1 MRNNYH
7 QGFSMKRFRIG
18 VFCLF
23 LSFLFFILNP
33 LPVTAQGEFD
43 KWVFGAEA
51 GLDFS
56 PGVPVPMTN
65 NSNVVSVWCPVSVS
79 DSLGNLLFFSALNKI
94 YDRSFYIMQNGYD
107 LLIDPNGME
116 SVFAVKKPGTDS
128 LYYIFSVGANSW
140 YYTGLHYSL
149 LDMRL
154 NNGMG
159 GIVPGWKNIPVA
171 GCEYAR
177 ESIVGTRH
185 QNNRDVWLIMLKVE
199 NVGLDNPM
207 EYISIKIN
215 DLGISNEVIISPS
228 NLKFSSG
235 GYEGCLKISRDGSRI
250 FCHGQDSLTSEIC
263 SFNTITGVV
272 TPLFTFKNSSSYFA
286 APLFAEFSND
296 AKYLYVNSNVKSN
309 LNDSI
314 SFFQYDATKTDSLSF
329 VNSRILIGY
338 DTASGTL
345 QIGPDFKV
353 YLSRTE
359 QNSISCIN
367 NPSSRG
373 IACNF
378 QVGNIDLGGKLA
390 YPGLPQF
397 LQRYKAYI
405 HHDGQCRQSPVA
417 FSADIWPPADTI
429 RWDFGDPT
437 SGTADTS
444 SLTNP
449 FHLYALPG
457 AYTVTLYVRHND
469 NRTDTSR
476 VPVTILASPQPSAG
490 PDQSVCTGVGVTFD
504 AGACTGC
511 SYLWSALPPGVVVG
525 NTQTLTTSVAGVYEV
540 AVTGPSGCTGRDT
553 VQLSVSD
560 PPAITNNP
568 AAKTICS
575 GESTAIVLSSTVTG
589 TTCYWTATLTSGAVS
604 GFAPGEGTT
613 IDQVL
618 TNQGS
623 SPGVV
628 TYMITPVAG
637 SCTGT
642 TVSFPVTVNPGEAV
656 NIVISASVNNIC
668 TGTQVTFTA
677 TPTNPGSNPAYLW
690 KVNGV
695 NSGTNST
702 SFIYTPLNN
711 DVVTCQLTSSL
722 AVCISNNPAS
732 SNSITMVVNQLQPV
746 SVSITPGQN
755 TVCSGTPV
763 TFTAEAVNG
772 GSNPVFQ
779 WMVNGMVQGA
789 NSPVFTYNPS
799 DGDQIIVH
807 CQSSI
812 VNCILG
818 NPATSNSITM
828 AVTPL
833 FPVSVSIS
841 ATANPVCAGTPV
853 TFTALATNGGTTPS
867 YQWFVNGISQFTGS
881 PVFVYIPADGDQVVC
896 VVTSSNTLCTS
907 NNPATSNPVSMT
919 IIPSAEV
926 TFTACFDTIT
936 TVNAKPFRLKGG
948 LPLGGTYSGAGV
960 NPVTAIFTPSTA
972 GPGTHTITYTYTN
985 IHGCSSISHSII
997 HSINHSIIPC
1007 GNTLTDIRDGK
1018 VYPTVQIG
1026 SQCWMQA
1033 DLNFGTTISTSLHQ
1047 QDNCVAEKYA
1057 GGASGVGSQSAYY
1070 QWDELLCYELLPGSQ
1085 GLCPP
1090 GWHVPDESD
1099 WNILFNYY
1107 SGQGRAGEPMLD
1119 TFLNGFKATP
1129 DGVLYQNSIWGFTG
1143 FAVIYWSSTPINTTR
1158 AWSHGMNTVS
1168 FSVSSYPALKA
1179 DAFPARCVRD

>member
-1 MRNNYH
+1 M
-7 QGFSMKRFRIG
+7 I
-18 VFCLF
+18 LF
-23 LSFLFFILNP
+23 LSPFFSFS
-33 LPVTAQGEFD
+33 QGEFNQ
-43 KWVFGAEA
+43 WYFGGNAA
-51 GLDFS
+51 LDFN
-56 PGVPVPMTN
+56 PGMPITLI
-65 NSNVVSVWCPVSVS
+65 NSVMYAPEATASVS
-79 DSLGNLLFFSALNKI
+79 DSAGNLLFYSDGYMVYNRNHGL
-94 YDRSFYIMQNGYD
+94 MQNGY
-107 LLIDPNGME
+107 IYG
-116 SVFAVKKPGTDS
+116 
-128 LYYIFSVGANSW
+128 SVGHFQPVFPIKKIDDDSTYYMFTIGNV
-140 YYTGLHYSL
+140 YTGLTQIGLFYSM

-154 NNGMG
+154 DNGLG
-159 GIVPGWKNIPVA
+159 GIVPGMKNIPVVEA
-171 GCEYAR
+171 ENAF
-177 ESIVGTRH
+177 SKMHATRH
-185 QNNRDVWLIMLKVE
+185 HNNHDVWLVIK
-199 NVGLDNPM
+199 N
-207 EYISIKIN
+207 EYQYASYLITNS
-215 DLGISNEVIISPS
+215 GISDLPVLSPS
-228 NLKFSSG
+228 TVVNIFGVPAFSSRG
-235 GYEGCLKISRDGSRI
+235 QLKISQDGKK
-250 FCHGQDSLTSEIC
+250 FVACYHGDSLCEYGT
-263 SFNTITGVV
+263 FNNSTGELNLLFLIRPSLP
-272 TPLFTFKNSSSYFA
+272 PLETRPTY
-286 APLFAEFSND
+286 AEFSSD
-296 AKYLYVNSNVKSN
+296 AKVLYIEGQF
-309 LNDSI
+309 LNI
-314 SFFQYDATKTDSLSF
+314 AEQKYYQGICQYDATLTDSAQFMQSQELIYMSPHADQGTQGLQLGPDQKIYGNRCTKDSLS
-329 VNSRILIGY
+329 V
-338 DTASGTL
+338 
-345 QIGPDFKV
+345 
-353 YLSRTE
+353 
-359 QNSISCIN
+359 IN
-367 NPSSRG
+367 NPGIRG
-373 IACNF
+373 DGCNF
-378 QVGNIDLGGKLA
+378 VSNAVSLNGRIAIRGF
-390 YPGLPQF
+390 PQL

-405 HHDGQCRQSPVA
+405 HHDGHCRQSPVA
-417 FSADIWPPADTI
+417 FSADIWPPADTTL
-429 RWDFGDPT
+429 WNFGDPA

-444 SLTNP
+444 SLVNP
-449 FHLYALPG
+449 SHTYATPG
-457 AYTVTLYVRHND
+457 TYTVTLYVRHND

-511 SYLWSALPPGVVVG
+511 SYLWNALPSGAVVG

-677 TPTNPGSNPAYLW
+677 TPTNPGSNPVYQW

-711 DVVTCQLTSSL
+711 DVVTCELTSSL
-722 AVCISNNPAS
+722 TVCISNNPAS

-1057 GGASGVGSQSAYY
+1057 GGASVWAVSRLITSGMNSCAMS
-1070 QWDELLCYELLPGSQ
+1070 C
-1085 GLCPP
+1085 CPAARDCVRP
-1090 GWHVPDESD
+1090 AGTCPTKATGISCLT
-1099 WNILFNYY
+1099 ITA
-1107 SGQGRAGEPMLD
+1107 GRAGPE
-1119 TFLNGFKATP
+1119 N
-1129 DGVLYQNSIWGFTG
+1129 
-1143 FAVIYWSSTPINTTR
+1143 
-1158 AWSHGMNTVS
+1158 
-1168 FSVSSYPALKA
+1168 
-1179 DAFPARCVRD
+1179 RCWIPS